1 MKSMRM
7 PLAILGVFFLIG
19 FGALYFLWAL
29 KNDETHFA
37 NQLMDYTDVTVP
49 EMNKITVS
57 YQGRDYEITGWDV
70 DDIYR
75 ILDRGD
81 ALRTKLLFKK
91 ELGKDT
97 IRMQFGDTADIYV
110 SKDEDQPDK
119 DITIMKYKDLE
130 NHKTKYYIIENLA
143 MYEHILKVVNP
154 VKKKWWNLFSGS
166 VEKE

>member
-1 MKSMRM
+1 MKSMRL

-19 FGALYFLWAL
+19 FGAFYFLWTS

-37 NQLMDYTDVTVP
+37 DQLMDYTDVTVP

-81 ALRTKLLFKK
+81 GYYRTKLLFNK
-91 ELGKDT
+91 EPGKNV

-130 NHKTKYYIIENLA
+130 NNKTKYYTIENLA
-143 MYEHILKVVNP
+143 MFEHILKVVNP
-154 VKKKWWNLFSGS
+154 VKK
-166 VEKE
+166 

>member
-1 MKSMRM
+1 MKSMRL

-19 FGALYFLWAL
+19 FGALIFLWTS

-37 NQLMDYTDVTVP
+37 DQLLDYTDVTVP
-49 EMNKITVS
+49 ELNEITVS

-81 ALRTKLLFKK
+81 SLRTKLLFNK
-91 ELGKDT
+91 ETGKDV

-110 SKDEDQPDK
+110 SKDEEQPDK

-130 NHKTKYYIIENLA
+130 NNRTKYYKVENLG
-143 MYEHILKVVNP
+143 MFEHILKVVNP
-154 VKKKWWNLFSGS
+154 VKKN
-166 VEKE
+166 